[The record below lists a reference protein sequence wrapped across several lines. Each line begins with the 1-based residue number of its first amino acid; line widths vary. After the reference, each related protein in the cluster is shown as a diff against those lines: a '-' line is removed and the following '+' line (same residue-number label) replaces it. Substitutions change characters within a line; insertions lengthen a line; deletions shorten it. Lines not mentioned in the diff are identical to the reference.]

1 MNGMAAEANNWGPAA
16 LIVFGYIVA
25 AFWQNKRID
34 DLRLWIQAEFAS
46 IRSDI
51 QRLEGKI
58 DKLDTRVKALEDARN
73 SGVVG
78 IR

>member
-1 MNGMAAEANNWGPAA
+1 MSNEMNNWGPAA

-34 DLRLWIQAEFAS
+34 DLKTWLQSEFQH
-46 IRSDI
+46 ID
-51 QRLEGKI
+51 QKL
-58 DKLDTRVKALEDARN
+58 DKLDARVKTLEDARN

-78 IR
+78 SLR

>member
-1 MNGMAAEANNWGPAA
+1 MAPEVNNWGPAA

-34 DLRLWIQAEFAS
+34 DLKLWIQSEFNAL
-46 IRSDI
+46 RSDV

-58 DKLDTRVKALEDARN
+58 DKLDTRVKVLEDARN
-73 SGVVG
+73 SGVVS

>member
-34 DLRLWIQAEFAS
+34 DLKIWLLPEFAH
-46 IRSDI
+46 INEK
-51 QRLEGKI
+51 L
-58 DKLDTRVKALEDARN
+58 DKLDARVKVLEDSRN

-78 IR
+78 VR

>member
-1 MNGMAAEANNWGPAA
+1 MNTAQAVNNWGPAA

-34 DLRLWIQAEFAS
+34 DLTRWIEAEF
-46 IRSDI
+46 RSVREDLKRI
-51 QRLEGKI
+51 EEKVDRI
-58 DKLDTRVKALEDARN
+58 DGRVKVLEEARN

-78 IR
+78 VR

>member
-1 MNGMAAEANNWGPAA
+1 MNTAAVANNWGPAA

-34 DLRLWIQAEFAS
+34 DLKTWLEAEFRHIS
-46 IRSDI
+46 EK
-51 QRLEGKI
+51 L
-58 DKLDTRVKALEDARN
+58 DKLDGRVKVLEDART

-78 IR
+78 ALR

>member
-1 MNGMAAEANNWGPAA
+1 VNTAAVANNWGPAA

-34 DLRLWIQAEFAS
+34 DLKTWLEAEFRHIS
-46 IRSDI
+46 EK
-51 QRLEGKI
+51 L
-58 DKLDTRVKALEDARN
+58 DKLDGRVKVLEDART

-78 IR
+78 ALR

>member
-34 DLRLWIQAEFAS
+34 DLKTWLVSEFGHVN
-46 IRSDI
+46 
-51 QRLEGKI
+51 Q
-58 DKLDTRVKALEDARN
+58 KLDRLDARVQVLEDARN

-78 IR
+78 VR